1 LGGGGVLFDILN
13 NFWGGVR
20 RTCFPAKFYLF
31 YEIKKLKEEK
41 EREKKYIR
49 SLKNVL
55 VVLEEIFYMRSVIFF
70 SGNFCNF

>member
-1 LGGGGVLFDILN
+1 MFAILQY
-13 NFWGGVR
+13 FSGRLR

-49 SLKNVL
+49 SLKMCL
-55 VVLEEIFYMRSVIFF
+55 LF
-70 SGNFCNF
+70 SKRYFT